1 MTPDEVRAAV
11 ALEAGDAMKVEVS
24 GGVTLETV
32 GAYAEAG
39 ADFIS
44 VGAITHSARA
54 LDIGL
59 DIL

>member
-1 MTPDEVRAAV
+1 VRDAV
-11 ALEAGDAMKVEVS
+11 AFVEGRIKVEVS

-32 GAYAEAG
+32 GAYAESG

-44 VGAITHSARA
+44 IGAITHSARS